1 MHCAGC
7 VNSIQGF
14 VSELHGVKKVEVNL
28 ATEKAAIEFDP
39 LQVKLDTIEKAIQE
53 IGYKVIYEK
62 IILKVAGISDSSD
75 AQKIEDNL
83 KHLEG
88 IKSISVNYGSSQI
101 NVEYNTALLS
111 LSDVR
116 KRITDFGYEVQS
128 ETTGSSAEDIESK
141 KLRHLFYIGIVFTI
155 PIVILSYPEVFGF
168 IPVSGT
174 DISAYFMFGFA
185 TIVQF
190 VTGSRFYIGAFRI
203 ARMKSANM
211 DTLVVLGTT
220 TAYVFSVYNTF
231 PTPILNNLY
240 YDAAAVV
247 ITFIILG
254 KYMEMKTKGKTS
266 SVIRKLLELQPKTAK
281 IKRESQEVEV
291 PIELIQLG
299 DIIVVKP

>member
-1 MHCAGC
+1 MSPVLNQSKRTVIKIGGMHCAGC

-111 LSDVR
+111 LSNVR

-203 ARMKSANM
+203 ARM
-211 DTLVVLGTT
+211 
-220 TAYVFSVYNTF
+220 
-231 PTPILNNLY
+231 
-240 YDAAAVV
+240 
-247 ITFIILG
+247 
-254 KYMEMKTKGKTS
+254 
-266 SVIRKLLELQPKTAK
+266 
-281 IKRESQEVEV
+281 
-291 PIELIQLG
+291 
-299 DIIVVKP
+299 